1 MHPDPPPPR
10 WHADAYYS
18 AMPAP
23 PNVSHYLVITSETIP
38 FSIHNYIFLF
48 NLSSPLQLKLYA
60 QRRPASTT
68 VISNDHFVAIAV
80 EDSDVL
86 KDIYHDGEVV
96 GTFISLVFGIPLL
109 LFVLV
114 IVYAKGARWQMR
126 KRLASDSPSSHAS
139 LAALTVIALL
149 FSIYVCVLDS
159 AAVWFAKNDNE
170 LDRDRDNSDLSLTH
184 DGFLFATVVLD
195 CLLTLLAVCAFIAL
209 ICVEICV
216 EYCTEEPPK
225 DLPYK
230 RTENFFDCIFC
241 CLFCC
246 ALPYGKKR
254 DDENERYKEQKLW
267 LLLVIFVAPIWCIGS
282 HIGYIIIAW
291 ISFPTHASAMFSMY
305 TISFVY
311 YFYTLRQFYLCVID
325 FHRTRLC
332 CKCTH
337 PTGESQQPQPLG
349 ESQQPQSS
357 GESQQPQSSGESQQM
372 QIELESPIADKHE
385 YQAVVKK
392 SGIKIWIV
400 ALEIPLALFLGL
412 VEVWISYAFVQLP
425 IVEVISE
432 APAYLFSLAS
442 AVLVFISGLIAY
454 KLLAVDKSS
463 SNGGPSLIQFVK
475 TCEFLKGL
483 NLDSQSA
490 VPKTDAEKAGTI
502 LAEFLYKLSTDN
514 QRNDPNG
521 YKTPPGNVF
530 PNPNPPA
537 GPKPPAGPEPPA
549 GTETH

>member
-332 CKCTH
+332 CKYTH
-337 PTGESQQPQPLG
+337 PTGESQQPG
-349 ESQQPQSS
+349 QS
-357 GESQQPQSSGESQQM
+357 QSSGESQQM

-385 YQAVVKK
+385 YQAVVKE

-463 SNGGPSLIQFVK
+463 SNGGPSLTQFVK
-475 TCEFLKGL
+475 AYGFLKGK
-483 NLDSQSA
+483 NLPP
-490 VPKTDAEKAGTI
+490 VPSTTETVAEKFDNPPETDAEKAGTL
-502 LAEFLYKLSTDN
+502 LAAFLYKLSTDN
-514 QRNDPNG
+514 QGDGPKRYETLLD
-521 YKTPPGNVF
+521 NVF
-530 PNPNPPA
+530 P
-537 GPKPPAGPEPPA
+537 PKP
-549 GTETH
+549 T